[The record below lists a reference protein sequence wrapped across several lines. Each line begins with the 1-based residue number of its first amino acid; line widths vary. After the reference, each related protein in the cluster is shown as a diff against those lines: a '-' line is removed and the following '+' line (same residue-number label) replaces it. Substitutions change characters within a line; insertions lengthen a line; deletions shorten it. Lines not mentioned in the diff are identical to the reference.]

1 MSHELR
7 TPLNAIIGLPDMI
20 AGRLLGLS
28 SPKYFEYAEDISR
41 SAHHLLGVINAI
53 LDVSRIESGKLKI
66 EPAAHVLH
74 DLAEDSLGLVQGRDR
89 ENSSALRHTPPAN
102 RTEKRRVGNK
112 RGLKG

>member
-1 MSHELR
+1 MSHERR
-7 TPLNAIIGLPDMI
+7 TPLNAIIGFADMI

-41 SAHHLLGVINAI
+41 SAHHLLGVINDI

-74 DLAEDSLGLVQGRDR
+74 DLAEDSLRLVQGRARESSIADR
-89 ENSSALRHTPPAN
+89 KSTRLNSSHKCEHRKPSSA
-102 RTEKRRVGNK
+102 G
-112 RGLKG
+112 